1 MKTNNELITL
11 KRIERI
17 REQGYFCYSK
27 KEISELAF
35 GNRFAYQLCTS
46 LLIVG
51 IAFANIPILSTM
63 MVIAFSSVLLP
74 NHPFDYIYN
83 YILSDWMELPKLPRR
98 SIQLKFAC
106 SIATIWIGSTI
117 YLFHNNLMVQGYIAG
132 AVFITLATIVSLTD
146 ICIPS
151 IIFNKILITRNQ

>member
-1 MKTNNELITL
+1 MKTNKKLLTVN
-11 KRIERI
+11 RIKRI
-17 REQGYFCYSK
+17 REQGYSCQSEQ
-27 KEISELAF
+27 EISELAF

-51 IAFANIPILSTM
+51 VAFANIPILSTM
-63 MVIAFSSVLLP
+63 MIIAFFSVLLP

-83 YILSDWMELPKLPRR
+83 YILSDWMKLPKLPQR
-98 SIQLKFAC
+98 SIQLKFSC

-117 YLFHNNLMVQGYIAG
+117 YLFHSNLMLQGYITG
-132 AVFITLATIVSLTD
+132 GVFIGVATILSTTD

-151 IIFNKILITRNQ
+151 IIFNKIFIKK